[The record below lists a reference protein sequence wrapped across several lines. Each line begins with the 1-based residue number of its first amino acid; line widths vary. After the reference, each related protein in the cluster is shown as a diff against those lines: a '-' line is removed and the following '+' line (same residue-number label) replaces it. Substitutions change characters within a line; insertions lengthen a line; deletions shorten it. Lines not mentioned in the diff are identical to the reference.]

1 MASKPAPAVQAMQPG
16 MQSANLCEGTVREH
30 CRTTATLKP
39 EFKEPMKPGEKSE
52 QSEIRPPSPIPP
64 KKGTNFIPISPIT
77 GILERM
83 IQPVQEG

>member
-16 MQSANLCEGTVREH
+16 MQSANLGEGTVREH

-52 QSEIRPPSPIPP
+52 QSEIQPPSPIPP
-64 KKGTNFIPISPIT
+64 PKKEQ
-77 GILERM
+77 ILFLYP
-83 IQPVQEG
+83 Q